1 MMLAPSGG
9 LHLPIIFALGTGLPV
24 LVFAGV
30 MAYSAKQLGRVF
42 NAVQR
47 IEKVMRTVAGV
58 VFVLTGLYYI
68 GIFMKLW

>member
-1 MMLAPSGG
+1 
-9 LHLPIIFALGTGLPV
+9 
-24 LVFAGV
+24 